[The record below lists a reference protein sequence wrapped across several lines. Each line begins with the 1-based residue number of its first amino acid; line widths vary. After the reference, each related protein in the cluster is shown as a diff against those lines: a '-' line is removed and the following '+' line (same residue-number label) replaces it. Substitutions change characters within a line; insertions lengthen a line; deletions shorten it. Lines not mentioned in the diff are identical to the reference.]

1 MHYFYYRSLNVI
13 FGMVNLALIYCIT
26 SQLHGLKQ
34 VHNFFLSLL
43 PFLNIGTFK
52 SRSSNV
58 RGGGMVS
65 RPFEKAR
72 VKKRKKE
79 KGEKTKG
86 KKGEIRSK
94 KARLFV
100 LTNLGSLIRFC
111 MEIISSSIG
120 SCAIMCIPVLKGVQ
134 VNIY

>member
-1 MHYFYYRSLNVI
+1 MNVLKRTSE
-13 FGMVNLALIYCIT
+13 FHALFLLQKFECYIRDGEPCSHLLYNFSAPRIKAGV
-26 SQLHGLKQ
+26 Q
-34 VHNFFLSLL
+34 FFLSLL

-86 KKGEIRSK
+86 KKNSCWGQKGEIRSK

-100 LTNLGSLIRFC
+100 
-111 MEIISSSIG
+111 
-120 SCAIMCIPVLKGVQ
+120 
-134 VNIY
+134 